1 MNQLLEQSLQRRA
14 LANLDSNQKIDEMD
28 NNGNE
33 DAKENEVKNVL
44 NVKHRSLSSLRA
56 NPKKSKLEIDEEN
69 YWFY

>member
-69 YWFY
+69 Y